1 MNTSKDNPEKNIFK
15 AYDIRGIVGNTLND
29 QTVIKIGR
37 SIGSEALKQ
46 KQKQICVGFDG
57 RLSSPHIFKLLS
69 KGLLSTGID
78 VINIGLVTTPMLYFS
93 TFELRTG
100 SGIMITGSHNP
111 PEYNGFKIVINE
123 KTLSSDDIQ
132 MLYQRILKEEYING
146 VGKLINSNI
155 KSSYLEKI
163 FNDINLVR
171 PIRIAIDCGNGA
183 AGVCAEEL
191 YNGIGAKVETL
202 FCKIDGN
209 FPNHHPDPSNLDNLI
224 DLQNL
229 LKNGESELGLAF
241 DGDGDRL
248 GVVTKKGEIIY
259 PDRQLLLFA
268 EAVLKKNP
276 GASIIFDVKSTR
288 YLFNWIKDRGGV
300 PIIWKTG
307 HSLIKSK
314 MKESKAILAG
324 EMSGHI
330 FFNDRWYGFD
340 DGIYAGAR
348 LIEILSHFNNPSE
361 VLEALPK
368 GVSTPELNIKLN
380 EGEQHEIIKTLQ
392 NTAKFENANEIVK
405 IDGLRVE
412 YEHGFGLMRGSNTTP
427 VIVLRFEANSLK
439 NLKLIQNE
447 FKEALKGFVAD
458 DKIPF

>member
-248 GVVTKKGEIIY
+248 GVLTKKGEIIY

>member
-248 GVVTKKGEIIY
+248 GVVTKKGEVIY

-314 MKESKAILAG
+314 MKESEAILAG

-368 GVSTPELNIKLN
+368 GVSTPELNIKLK

>member
-163 FNDINLVR
+163 FNDISLVR

-368 GVSTPELNIKLN
+368 GVSTPELNIKLK